1 MAARDG
7 VSTAFPTL
15 VPASADK
22 LGFLAF
28 SGDMTGSNFKYG
40 TVGGPNTTRAAAAS
54 SADAPGLCRL
64 TKNTTDVH
72 TSGDGCVCTKLNGD
86 PVEMGC

>member
-1 MAARDG
+1 MASRDG

-40 TVGGPNTTRAAAAS
+40 TVGGPNTTRA
-54 SADAPGLCRL
+54 SADAPGVCRL
-64 TKNTTDVH
+64 TANTTDVH
-72 TSGDGCVCTKLNGD
+72 TSDGGYVGS
-86 PVEMGC
+86 M